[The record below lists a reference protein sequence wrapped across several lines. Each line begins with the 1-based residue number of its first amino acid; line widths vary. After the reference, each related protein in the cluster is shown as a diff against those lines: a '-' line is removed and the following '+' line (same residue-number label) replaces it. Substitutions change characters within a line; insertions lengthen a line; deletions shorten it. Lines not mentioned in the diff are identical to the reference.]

1 MARLSTMPTI
11 PDDVALQDLMVGWS
25 LDVVEPAPRSD
36 RTQSRDTARVDN
48 GGSPGARPR
57 ERAEPAADRTNQQLF
72 VDKLMRTPA
81 TLSEHASLGAG
92 AKLFA
97 DGIDGPVVIVSD
109 ENKPLGILTPAQVL
123 QMVSERPAEE
133 LEHVR
138 LRDVATANGP
148 LLAQNTRVCDA
159 AERFAARG
167 CDSLVVV
174 KPDGELAGVLMAR
187 DLCRLCV

>member
-1 MARLSTMPTI
+1 MPTI
-11 PDDVALQDLMVGWS
+11 PDDAAFQDLMVGWS
-25 LDVVEPAPRSD
+25 LDVVEP
-36 RTQSRDTARVDN
+36 
-48 GGSPGARPR
+48 G
-57 ERAEPAADRTNQQLF
+57 PATKQPLS

-109 ENKPLGILTPAQVL
+109 ENKPLGILNPAHVL
-123 QMVSERPAEE
+123 RMVSERPPEE
-133 LEHVR
+133 LESVR
-138 LRDVATANGP
+138 LREMATTNGP
-148 LLAQNTRVCDA
+148 LLAQNTPISDA

>member
-1 MARLSTMPTI
+1 MARLSSLPTI

-25 LDVVEPAPRSD
+25 LDVVEPDSWPD
-36 RTQSRDTARVDN
+36 GTQSRDIGRVDN
-48 GGSPGARPR
+48 GASPGARPG
-57 ERAEPAADRTNQQLF
+57 ERAEPGAGRTNQQLF

-81 TLSEHASLGAG
+81 ILSEHASLGAG

-109 ENKPLGILTPAQVL
+109 ENKPLGILTPAHVL
-123 QMVSERPAEE
+123 RMVSEHPAEE

-138 LRDVATANGP
+138 LRDMATTNGP
-148 LLAQNTRVCDA
+148 LLAQNTPLCDA

-187 DLCRLCV
+187 DVCRLCV